1 MFRNILW
8 IGIGSGLG
16 GIMRYLLSFWVQKET
31 TSLFPIGTLLVNVL
45 GCFIVGFLYGLF
57 EKGNLLNP
65 ELRLF
70 LTVGFCGGFTTFSTF
85 VHENYTLFQGEHF
98 FHFAL
103 YAVVSFALGLLAA
116 YLGHAIVKLF

>member
-1 MFRNILW
+1 
-8 IGIGSGLG
+8 
-16 GIMRYLLSFWVQKET
+16 MRYLLSFWVQKET

-85 VHENYTLFQGEHF
+85 VHENYTLFQSEHF